1 MQIVITGATKSE
13 WEPCLKEYHKLD
25 SSVFAGFQVIF
36 HTSGVGMLATAVSLM
51 KLIYE
56 SRPDLIIQAGIAGS
70 FADEPT
76 QGSVVVIRE
85 EISGDLGVEEGG
97 QFLDLF
103 DLKLADPDQT
113 PFSGK
118 RLPNKLLG
126 LLNVL
131 KLPEVT
137 GISVNEITTD
147 VDRIDELVRKYNPE
161 TESME
166 GAALHFVCRELDIP
180 FLQLRAISNRVGE
193 RDKKKWKIK
202 EAVENLNRVLLSSLF
217 EYYRVFGKQKVPL
230 S

>member
-1 MQIVITGATKSE
+1 MRVVITAATKGE
-13 WEPCLKEYHKLD
+13 WEPCLKEFNKLD
-25 SSVFAGFQVIF
+25 SSLFAGFQVIF

-70 FADEPT
+70 FAHEPMP
-76 QGSVVVIRE
+76 GSVVVIRE
-85 EISGDLGVEEGG
+85 EISGDLGVEEAG

-103 DLKLADPDQT
+103 DLQLADPDKT

-118 RLPNKLLG
+118 RLPNNHLE

-131 KLPEVT
+131 RLPEVT

-147 VDRIDELVRKYNPE
+147 AQRIEALVRKYKPE

-166 GAALHFVCRELDIP
+166 GAALHFVCREMDIP

-193 RDKKKWKIK
+193 RDKKKWKIR
-202 EAVENLNRVLLSSLF
+202 EAVENLNRMLLSSLF